1 MTPRL
6 LEKYQNEIVPAMKEQ
21 FGRGNL
27 LSLPR
32 LQKIIISMGGGTAVT
47 EKKHLETAVEALTEI
62 AGQKPVVTL
71 ARKSI
76 AGFRLRDGMAIR
88 DRFTLSAPDWVDEDD
103 GPLWYRFGYMA
114 LVTGGEEERQQQ
126 GDLAV
131 DLRGRARALLAGHA
145 QREHVRRGWRCRI
158 AAGATPSAGQRGGLA
173 PLSTP
178 RLLIQSTNVTPENQG
193 VEF

>member
-21 FGRGNL
+21 FGRDNL

-32 LQKIIISMGGGTAVT
+32 LEKIIISMGVGTAVT

-76 AGFRLRDGMAIR
+76 AGFRLRDGMAIGCKVTLRGNRMYEFLDRLVALALPRVR
-88 DRFTLSAPDWVDEDD
+88 DFRGIRRKAFDGNGNYSLGLTEQLVFPELNPDKYTRTQ
-103 GPLWYRFGYMA
+103 GMNIT
-114 LVTGGEEERQQQ
+114 LVTSSDSDDESLFLFERMGLPFQAEEDGE
-126 GDLAV
+126 AV
-131 DLRGRARALLAGHA
+131 A
-145 QREHVRRGWRCRI
+145 
-158 AAGATPSAGQRGGLA
+158 
-173 PLSTP
+173 
-178 RLLIQSTNVTPENQG
+178 
-193 VEF
+193 